1 MNKINIK
8 TLEKNFQKY
17 IKEVVK
23 ENKSFLITTEQG
35 NLIMLSESEYRGI
48 KETLYLYSQKGLK
61 DLILE
66 GSKEDI
72 SLLTEY
78 SELDW

>member
-8 TLEKNFQKY
+8 TLENNFQKY
-17 IKEVVK
+17 INEAVK

-35 NLIMLSESEYRGI
+35 NLVMLSESEYGGI
-48 KETLYLYSQKGLK
+48 KETLYLYSQKGLV
-61 DLILE
+61 DSILK

-72 SLLTEY
+72 SSLTEY
-78 SELDW
+78 SKLDW

>member
-17 IKEVVK
+17 INKVVK
-23 ENKSFLITTEQG
+23 EYKSFLITTEQG
-35 NLIMLSESEYRGI
+35 NLVMLSESEYRGI
-48 KETLYLYSQKGLK
+48 KETLYLYSQKGLV
-61 DLILE
+61 DSILK

-72 SLLTEY
+72 SSLTEY
-78 SELDW
+78 SKLDW

>member
-17 IKEVVK
+17 INEAVK

-35 NLIMLSESEYRGI
+35 NFIILSESEYKGI
-48 KETLYLYSQKGLK
+48 KETLYLYSQKGLV
-61 DLILE
+61 DSILK

-72 SLLTEY
+72 SSLTEY
-78 SELDW
+78 SKLDW

>member
-8 TLEKNFQKY
+8 TLEKNFPKY
-17 IKEVVK
+17 FNDVVK

-35 NLIMLSESEYRGI
+35 NLVMLSESEYRGI
-48 KETLYLYSQKGLK
+48 KETLYLYSQKGLV

-72 SLLTEY
+72 SSLTEY
-78 SELDW
+78 SKLDW

>member
-17 IKEVVK
+17 INKVVK
-23 ENKSFLITTEQG
+23 EYKSFLITTEQG
-35 NLIMLSESEYRGI
+35 NFIILSESEYKGI
-48 KETLYLYSQKGLK
+48 KETLYLYSQKGLV
-61 DLILE
+61 DSILK

-72 SLLTEY
+72 SSLTEY
-78 SELDW
+78 SKLDW

>member
-8 TLEKNFQKY
+8 TLEKNFKKY
-17 IKEVVK
+17 INEVIKESK
-23 ENKSFLITTEQG
+23 AFLITTKQG

-48 KETLYLYSQKGLK
+48 KETLYLYSQKGLI
-61 DLILE
+61 DSILE

-72 SLLTEY
+72 SSLTEY
-78 SELDW
+78 NELDW

>member
-8 TLEKNFQKY
+8 TLEKKFPKY
-17 IKEVVK
+17 FNDVVK

-35 NLIMLSESEYRGI
+35 NLVMLSESEYRGI
-48 KETLYLYSQKGLK
+48 KETLYLYSQKGLV

-72 SLLTEY
+72 SSLTEY
-78 SELDW
+78 SKLDW

>member
-17 IKEVVK
+17 INEVVK
-23 ENKSFLITTEQG
+23 ENMSFLITTEQG
-35 NLIMLSESEYRGI
+35 NLVMLSESEYRGI
-48 KETLYLYSQKGLK
+48 KETLYLYSQKGLV
-61 DLILE
+61 DSILK

-72 SLLTEY
+72 SSLTEY
-78 SELDW
+78 SKLDW

>member
-48 KETLYLYSQKGLK
+48 KETLYLYSQKGLI
-61 DLILE
+61 DSILE

>member
-35 NLIMLSESEYRGI
+35 NIIMLSESEYRGI
-48 KETLYLYSQKGLK
+48 KETLYLYSQKGLI
-61 DLILE
+61 DSILE

>member
-17 IKEVVK
+17 INKVVK
-23 ENKSFLITTEQG
+23 EYKSFLITTEQG
-35 NLIMLSESEYRGI
+35 NLVMLSESEYGGI
-48 KETLYLYSQKGLK
+48 KETLYLYSQKGLV
-61 DLILE
+61 DSILK

-72 SLLTEY
+72 SSLTEY
-78 SELDW
+78 SKLDW

>member
-1 MNKINIK
+1 MNKINIR

-48 KETLYLYSQKGLK
+48 KETLYLYSQKGLI
-61 DLILE
+61 DSILE

>member
-8 TLEKNFQKY
+8 TLENNFQKY
-17 IKEVVK
+17 INEAVK

-35 NLIMLSESEYRGI
+35 NFIILSESEYKGI
-48 KETLYLYSQKGLK
+48 KETLYLYSQKGLV
-61 DLILE
+61 DSILK

-72 SLLTEY
+72 SSLTEY
-78 SELDW
+78 SKLDW